1 MQTVTAESYLRSHH
15 QIKSWTGDPKAAQ
28 ALYARALLADSTEVP
43 PQEDLYHTRAKLAL
57 TTVGMRGSRFLW
69 AAAKSQLCGNA
80 LHHGT
85 KDSLHKRSSFT
96 AHLIYILRGG
106 QEDITSGALLRPV
119 SQLCLSG
126 RRCGAHTSHM
136 LCTWME

>member
-15 QIKSWTGDPKAAQ
+15 QIKSWTGDSKAAQ

-43 PQEDLYHTRAKLAL
+43 PQQDLYHTWAKLAL
-57 TTVGMRGSRFLW
+57 MTVGMRGSRFLW
-69 AAAKSQLCGNA
+69 AAKSQLCGDA
-80 LHHGT
+80 LHYST
-85 KDSLHKRSSFT
+85 RASLHKRSSFT

-106 QEDITSGALLRPV
+106 QEDITSRALLRPV

-126 RRCGAHTSHM
+126 HRCGAHTSHM